1 MREQRDAWRRER
13 SPALDVRR
21 LVFIDEGGAK
31 TNMARRY
38 ARAPAGERAHASVPA
53 GHWCTTTMLA
63 ALRVDGV
70 AAQWVVDGPVDAD
83 VFAAYAELVLAPALR
98 PGDVVVLD
106 NLAAHKDERAVRA
119 VEAAGARVLYLPPYS
134 PDFNPIEN
142 MWAKVKAHLRK
153 AAART
158 FEALCRA
165 IAEALADVTA
175 DDCLGFFR
183 HCGYLLPATPS

>member
-1 MREQRDAWRRER
+1 L
-13 SPALDVRR
+13 PALDVRR
-21 LVFIDEGGAK
+21 LVFIDESGAK
-31 TNMARRY
+31 TNMARLY
-38 ARAPAGERAHASVPA
+38 ARAPAGVRAWSKVPA
-53 GHWCTTTMLA
+53 GHWCTTTVLA

-70 AAQWVVDGPVDAD
+70 SAEWVVDGPVDGD

-106 NLAAHKDERAVRA
+106 NLAAHKDERVIRA
-119 VEAAGARVLYLPPYS
+119 IEAAGARVLYLPPYS

-158 FEALCRA
+158 SDALWRA
-165 IAEALADVTA
+165 VGDALASVTA
-175 DDCLGFFR
+175 EDCRGFFR
-183 HCGYLLPATPS
+183 HCGYAVPATPT